1 MQEVTDSPEERRGET
16 YAETAEIELSVH
28 DGVWP
33 ESEDLPLP
41 TVHHRV
47 MLTDL
52 PPSGLADIARRL
64 KLTLPEAEFV
74 PEQPPV
80 PPQLSPPEP
89 ERVRPGP
96 ALADLPAT
104 ELDEL
109 ARALF
114 ARVVDGP
121 AQAWAEVPSTEELFA
136 YLRRELGDEQRRI
149 DAFVYRVEGGKP
161 VVVVRPS
168 TAPDGTRTLRRI
180 VRTTSRE
187 VVWKVVDLWIGVP
200 IAMVLNPP
208 ADLVEAVYYAADL
221 GR

>member
-1 MQEVTDSPEERRGET
+1 
-16 YAETAEIELSVH
+16 
-28 DGVWP
+28 
-33 ESEDLPLP
+33 
-41 TVHHRV
+41 

-74 PEQPPV
+74 PEQPAVPEQAAVPV
-80 PPQLSPPEP
+80 PEQLSPPEP
-89 ERVRPGP
+89 ERVRSGP
-96 ALADLPAT
+96 ALADLPPT

-221 GR
+221 RR

>member
-1 MQEVTDSPEERRGET
+1 VQEVTDSPEERPGEP
-16 YAETAEIELSVH
+16 YADTG
-28 DGVWP
+28 D
-33 ESEDLPLP
+33 DLPLP

-74 PEQPPV
+74 PEQPAASEPMPELVNRGPV
-80 PPQLSPPEP
+80 
-89 ERVRPGP
+89 
-96 ALADLPAT
+96 LADLPAV

-114 ARVVDGP
+114 AGVVDGP
-121 AQAWAEVPSTEELFA
+121 AEAWAEVPSTEELFT

-161 VVVVRPS
+161 VVIVRPS
-168 TAPDGTRTLRRI
+168 TAAEGTRTLRRI
-180 VRTTSRE
+180 VRATSRE
-187 VVWKVVDLWIGVP
+187 VIWKVVDLWIGVP
-200 IAMVLNPP
+200 ISMVLNPP
-208 ADLVEAVYYAADL
+208 ADLAEAVYYAADL

>member
-1 MQEVTDSPEERRGET
+1 VQEVSDSPEEGRERPYADHGE
-16 YAETAEIELSVH
+16 E
-28 DGVWP
+28 
-33 ESEDLPLP
+33 LPLP

-74 PEQPPV
+74 PEQPAVPEQAALARRGPV
-80 PPQLSPPEP
+80 
-89 ERVRPGP
+89 
-96 ALADLPAT
+96 LADLPAT

-121 AQAWAEVPSTEELFA
+121 TEAWSEVPSTEELFA

-168 TAPDGTRTLRRI
+168 TAREGTRTLRRI
-180 VRTTSRE
+180 VRATSRE
-187 VVWKVVDLWIGVP
+187 VAWKVVDLWIGVP
-200 IAMVLNPP
+200 ISMVLNPP

>member
-1 MQEVTDSPEERRGET
+1 MQEVSDSPEEGWEKPYADRG
-16 YAETAEIELSVH
+16 
-28 DGVWP
+28 
-33 ESEDLPLP
+33 EDLPLP

-74 PEQPPV
+74 PEQPAVPGRTALARRGPV
-80 PPQLSPPEP
+80 
-89 ERVRPGP
+89 
-96 ALADLPAT
+96 LADLPAT

-121 AQAWAEVPSTEELFA
+121 TEAWTEVPSTEELFA
-136 YLRRELGDEQRRI
+136 YLRRELGDDQRRI
-149 DAFVYRVEGGKP
+149 DAFVYRVEGGRP

-168 TAPDGTRTLRRI
+168 TAREGTRTLRRI
-180 VRTTSRE
+180 VRATSRD
-187 VVWKVVDLWIGVP
+187 VAWKVVDLWIGVP
-200 IAMVLNPP
+200 ISMVLNPP
-208 ADLVEAVYYAADL
+208 ADLAEAVYYAADL